1 MLNSFNSLFVTH
13 EKPDIIYLYIS
24 KQRFQ
29 IEKVTGTF
37 IIKVVNLKKKKFGYC
52 WFENYLTALILSNS
66 CHLFI
71 YYIVCKRMIE

>member
-29 IEKVTGTF
+29 IEKVTCTC
-37 IIKVVNLKKKKFGYC
+37 IIKVVNLKKKS
-52 WFENYLTALILSNS
+52 LV
-66 CHLFI
+66 
-71 YYIVCKRMIE
+71 IVGLKII